1 METKGGKHER
11 KQSSFIFLFFILKF
25 FYENFTLGTQRY
37 NSTILKGWKQER
49 EQKGMYKRKEKQN
62 REKSTWKNTKRKKNK
77 KESTKDLHN
86 SSEVVT
92 EVGQSAAA
100 SKTNRE
106 LTHTNRDLMHTK
118 RDLIQT
124 RKRPA

>member
-1 METKGGKHER
+1 
-11 KQSSFIFLFFILKF
+11 
-25 FYENFTLGTQRY
+25 
-37 NSTILKGWKQER
+37 
-49 EQKGMYKRKEKQN
+49 MYKRKEKQN

>member
-1 METKGGKHER
+1 
-11 KQSSFIFLFFILKF
+11 
-25 FYENFTLGTQRY
+25 
-37 NSTILKGWKQER
+37 
-49 EQKGMYKRKEKQN
+49 MYKRKEKQN

-106 LTHTNRDLMHTK
+106 LTHTNRDLHNSSEGVTEEGQV
-118 RDLIQT
+118 LQ
-124 RKRPA
+124 PAKPKGQGVEVQEEAALRNAKVSKETY